1 MHEYSDLFWSAFSRI
16 WTEYGEIRSIS
27 NISPVKNTEYWYF
40 LLAQLLFFT
49 YIYIHISILIISWY
63 LSTLTIP
70 LSKRNQSDISSEL
83 LFFLWLF
90 FVVISSKYKTW
101 AIFDI
106 LMTLAIG
113 INIINRQMNQF
124 FQLLL
129 KLVFIS
135 FLYFKSFK
143 ILVQRILPL
152 HYVLVCIMKSYMS
165 KMTLS
170 SLLT

>member
-1 MHEYSDLFWSAFSRI
+1 MVFFVGSASFI
-16 WTEYGEIRSIS
+16 
-27 NISPVKNTEYWYF
+27 
-40 LLAQLLFFT
+40 
-49 YIYIHISILIISWY
+49 YIYIYIYISILIISWY

-83 LFFLWLF
+83 LFLLWLF
-90 FVVISSKYKTW
+90 FVVISRKYKTW

-106 LMTLAIG
+106 LMTIAIG

-129 KLVFIS
+129 KLYFIS
-135 FLYFKSFK
+135 FPHFNSFK
-143 ILVQRILPL
+143 IQVQRILPL
-152 HYVLVCIMKSYMS
+152 HYVLLCIIKTYMS
-165 KMTLS
+165 KMTFS

>member
-1 MHEYSDLFWSAFSRI
+1 MVFFVGSAS
-16 WTEYGEIRSIS
+16 
-27 NISPVKNTEYWYF
+27 
-40 LLAQLLFFT
+40 FFH
-49 YIYIHISILIISWY
+49 IYIHISILIISWY

-83 LFFLWLF
+83 LFLLWLF
-90 FVVISSKYKTW
+90 FVVISRKYKTW

-106 LMTLAIG
+106 LLTIAIG

-129 KLVFIS
+129 KLYFIS
-135 FLYFKSFK
+135 FPYFNSFK
-143 ILVQRILPL
+143 IQVQRILPL
-152 HYVLVCIMKSYMS
+152 HYVLLCIIKTYMS
-165 KMTLS
+165 KMTFS